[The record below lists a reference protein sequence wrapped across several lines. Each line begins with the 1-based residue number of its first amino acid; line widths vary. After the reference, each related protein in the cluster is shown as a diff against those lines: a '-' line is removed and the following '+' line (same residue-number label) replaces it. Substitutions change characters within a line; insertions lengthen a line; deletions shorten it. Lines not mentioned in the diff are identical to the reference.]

1 MAPTIVLRDGRP
13 VLAVGSPGRST
24 IIGTTLNVILNVL
37 DFGMDVQEAVNA
49 PRVIA
54 RNGAVDLES
63 RLFADAALV
72 AGLRAKGFVV
82 RDAGS
87 VGAAQAVGIA
97 DDGSLRGAADPRKNG
112 LALGH

>member
-13 VLAVGSPGRST
+13 VLAVGSPGGST